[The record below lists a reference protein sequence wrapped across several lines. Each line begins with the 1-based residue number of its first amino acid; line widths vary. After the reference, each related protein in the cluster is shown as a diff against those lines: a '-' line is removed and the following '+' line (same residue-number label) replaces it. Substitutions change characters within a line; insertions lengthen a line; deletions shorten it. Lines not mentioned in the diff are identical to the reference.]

1 MPVSNEENYKSLS
14 SNIIKDL
21 NKQRDMPGSW
31 IRRFINTKSK
41 SQQGFGELT
50 S

>member
-1 MPVSNEENYKSLS
+1 MPVSNENYKSLS

-21 NKQRDMPGSW
+21 NKQRDVPGSW
-31 IRRFINTKSK
+31 IRRFINAKSK